1 MSGIGLV
8 LNVAKDALLTQQY
21 AIDVVSHNIANVST
35 EGYSRQVP
43 ILETKNAA
51 PYAGLVFG
59 MGVQVSDIV
68 STTNEFIEKRLQASQ
83 SNASMMTEKDT
94 YMNVMENIFN
104 ESSDS
109 SITNQLSEFWNSID
123 DLNNNPSGIPERNML
138 TQYGTILAQSFQ
150 DTSNGLLNLNN
161 DLNSSIKAG
170 VDSVNQLLDQ
180 IADVNSQIQIVGTAG
195 TPNDLIDKRNMLIK
209 NLSEYIDVNSYQNDD
224 GSATVTTSKGFVLV
238 NKKDSYHLGF
248 NGTDINWQDTSTP
261 ITSDI
266 SGGKLGGWLDLRD
279 ETIPKYK
286 SNLDEIAKSLIW
298 EFNSMHSQGVGL
310 EGFTSVTGTYQA
322 TDTSKAMGT
331 KDSGLDF
338 SDKIKDGSFK
348 LWLYDQNGDAA
359 GEATIPVDADKTT
372 MANLTSTI
380 NGLTIGG
387 KAAFNSSIKD
397 GTLSI
402 KIDPTTSN
410 GYTFAFSD
418 DNSNILAALGINT
431 FFTASDARDI
441 GINNTMLSD
450 KSYVTAGTISNN
462 VGPAV
467 GASTNTSTGIITT
480 SGPYTGSSDAS
491 YEIEIV
497 DPAAGTFQWRKDSG
511 AWSAA
516 TPMGNSVAIG
526 TEGVTATFNGTI
538 ATDYVA
544 GDTFNIDVKQSSD
557 TYGDFFPGD
566 NTNSLKLSN
575 LQYQNVSVK
584 QWDYSRTD
592 GTTSLDVTNATLD
605 DNLHQMFGSVGIE
618 SQSIQREKTYA
629 DTIQQQMSTTR
640 DNISAVSLDE
650 EMADMI
656 KYQHAYMAAAKL
668 ITTAQEMLQEI
679 IDAVVV

>member
-43 ILETKNAA
+43 TLETKNAA
-51 PYAGLVFG
+51 PYAGLIFG
-59 MGVQVSDIV
+59 MGVQISDIV

-83 SNASMMTEKDT
+83 SNASMMTEKET
-94 YMNVMENIFN
+94 YMNVIENIFN

-150 DTSNGLLNLNN
+150 DTSNNLSNVKN
-161 DLNSSIKAG
+161 ELNSSIKAS
-170 VDSVNQLLDQ
+170 VDSINQLLDQ
-180 IADVNSQIQIVGTAG
+180 IADANSQIQIVGTAG

-209 NLSEYIDVNSYQNDD
+209 NLSQYIDINSYQNDD

-248 NGTDINWQDTSTP
+248 DGTDISWQDTSTP
-261 ITSDI
+261 ITEDI

-279 ETIPKYK
+279 ETIPEYK

-298 EFNSMHSQGVGL
+298 EFNSLHSQGVGL

-331 KDSGLDF
+331 EDSGLVF
-338 SDKIKDGSFK
+338 SDKITDGSFK
-348 LWLYDQNGDAA
+348 LWLYDQNGDVA

-372 MANLTSTI
+372 MADLASTI

-387 KAAFNSSIKD
+387 KDAFNSSIKD
-397 GTLSI
+397 GALSI
-402 KIDPTTSN
+402 EIDPATSN

-431 FFTASDARDI
+431 FFTASDARNI
-441 GINNTMLSD
+441 GINEKVLSD
-450 KSYVTAGTISNN
+450 KNNIAAGTISNN

-467 GASTNTSTGIITT
+467 GASTNTSTGVITT

-497 DPAAGTFQWRKDSG
+497 DPAAGTFRWRKDSG

-516 TPMGNSVAIG
+516 TPMGSSVAIG

-538 ATDYVA
+538 STDYAA

-584 QWDYSRTD
+584 QWAYSRTD
-592 GTTSLDVTNATLD
+592 GATSLDVTNASLD
-605 DNLHQMFGSVGIE
+605 DNLHQMIGSIGIE
-618 SQSIQREKTYA
+618 SQSIQREKDYA

-679 IDAVVV
+679 IDAVNV